1 MWPLMEVAP
10 VNTSVMWIWAPR
22 TTTAQPHIATNHH
35 NPNNRNNNPN
45 NPNKQ
50 IMPNINHAQ
59 SSKSPN
65 SDIANSPSDNMKSQI
80 INYIRAGYPG
90 LYLVSHEEQRVAL
103 EMTQIAQQL
112 NYNLVFWSVVD
123 GLVDT
128 QKGTNN
134 SANDPL
140 EALIAIKDLKE
151 KTLILLRGF
160 HLFLEDPNP
169 ILIRQLKDV
178 LQEAKTKSKTLII
191 LGCRMVLP
199 PELERELTI
208 VEFAL
213 PGKEELKAVLNG
225 IMESAGIN
233 EMEAA
238 QTEKVIGA
246 ASGLTTMEAENAF
259 ALSVVQTK
267 AIDPVI
273 IAKEKAQAVK
283 KNGLLEL
290 IETRESLN
298 SIGGLDVLKEW
309 LLKRKHAFSQ
319 RAMEYGLPTPKG
331 LLILGIAGTGKS
343 LTAKATAKVFG
354 VPLLKLDAGRIFA
367 GLVGQSES
375 NLRAVIQT
383 AEAIAPCCLWIDEVE
398 KGFSGSK
405 SSGQTD
411 GGTSSRVFG
420 SFLSW
425 MSEKSSPVFVVAT
438 ANDVS
443 QLPPEMLRKG
453 RWDELFFVDLPNQAE
468 REAIWEIQIGK
479 HGRDPRDFDVV
490 QLAKATE
497 GLTGSEIEN
506 VVIEAL
512 YLAFDEENEP
522 TDLDI
527 ARILTEFVPLSKLM
541 AEQIGGL
548 RNWAKGRARLATSL
562 VSERK
567 LRRIAA

>member
-1 MWPLMEVAP
+1 MWPQMELARANIP
-10 VNTSVMWIWAPR
+10 ASWIWAQRMTTAPPH
-22 TTTAQPHIATNHH
+22 TTTNH
-35 NPNNRNNNPN
+35 NNRNNRNY
-45 NPNKQ
+45 
-50 IMPNINHAQ
+50 IMPNINNAK

-65 SDIANSPSDNMKSQI
+65 SDIANSPSDNMKSKI

-103 EMTQIAQQL
+103 EMTRIAQEL
-112 NYNLVFWSVVD
+112 KYNLVFWSVVD

-151 KTLILLRGF
+151 KTLILLRDF
-160 HLFLEDPNP
+160 HLFLQDPNA

-199 PELERELTI
+199 PELERELTVI
-208 VEFAL
+208 EFAL
-213 PGKEELKAVLNG
+213 PGKEEFGAVLGG
-225 IMESAGIN
+225 IMESAGIKN
-233 EMEAA
+233 MDAE
-238 QTEKVIGA
+238 TKEKVIDA
-246 ASGLTTMEAENAF
+246 ASGLTTIEAENAF
-259 ALSVVQTK
+259 ALSVVESK

-273 IAKEKAQAVK
+273 VAKEKAQAVK

-290 IETRESLN
+290 IETKETLD

-309 LLKRKHAFSQ
+309 LLKRRHAFSQ
-319 RAMEYGLPTPKG
+319 RAIEYGLPTPKG

-398 KGFSGSK
+398 KGFSGTK
-405 SSGQTD
+405 SSNATD

-420 SFLSW
+420 SFISW
-425 MSEKSSPVFVVAT
+425 MQEKSTPVFVVAT

-453 RWDELFFVDLPNQAE
+453 RFDELFFVDLPNQAE

-479 HGRDPRDFDVV
+479 HGRDPRDFDIV

-506 VVIEAL
+506 VFIEAL
-512 YLAFDEENEP
+512 YLAFDSGGEAGEKEP
-522 TDLDI
+522 ADLDI
-527 ARILTEFVPLSKLM
+527 ARVLTEFVPLSKLM

-548 RNWAKGRARLATSL
+548 RNWAQGRASPSFARPSPNPC
-562 VSERK
+562 K
-567 LRRIAA
+567 